1 MMMIAMT
8 MIVIMMMM
16 MMMMMVIFRLAF
28 VTSWTWRRRTGFSE
42 KTLPKVVT
50 DADNHTS

>member
-1 MMMIAMT
+1 MIAM
-8 MIVIMMMM
+8 MMMVIMMMM
-16 MMMMMVIFRLAF
+16 MMIFRLAF

-50 DADNHTS
+50 DADDHTS

>member
-1 MMMIAMT
+1 MMT
-8 MIVIMMMM
+8 IMMMM
-16 MMMMMVIFRLAF
+16 MMMMIFRLAF